1 MLNVINRKFVTVDF
15 NNPLTFQVPIL
26 SLFIVH
32 LLDRYLIISLLSDHF
47 IFHNIGHRCYFISSQ
62 NLFFRFW
69 YGLVRLPLISVDP
82 VIL

>member
-15 NNPLTFQVPIL
+15 NNSLTFQVL
-26 SLFIVH
+26 CLFIVH
-32 LLDRYLIISLLSDHF
+32 LLDRYLIISQLSDQF
-47 IFHNIGHRCYFISSQ
+47 IFNNIGHRCYSRSSQ

-69 YGLVRLPLISVDP
+69 YGLVRLPLISADP